1 MKRKIASVSIWFT
14 GLMLLML
21 AACNTAEKGTTQE
34 EIEPKAARQPVTFT
48 MSISTGGNKYFESS
62 ANINNDK
69 WLLQLE
75 KRANVDLEVIPIPDL
90 EFDQKMELMF
100 ASNQIPD
107 VVGNLR
113 GGPTTPSMAGSVE
126 SGVFMPLDDL
136 LKEYAPNLMSQVPK
150 AAWEAVKYNGKIYGI
165 PSWLETPFRRATFLR
180 MDLLEQSGLEQPQT
194 VEQFLD
200 VLRAFKQMGVPHPY
214 LFRENF
220 KYADT
225 FFGAYDVMPYQFK
238 IVDGQVIPKFFDVD
252 NMMKALQAYK
262 TLYDEGLIPVD
273 FPTLTQADYNF
284 NLSTGKAGMWT
295 ANANS
300 LHSMR
305 TKVSE
310 VQSSAIIDIVPSPTG
325 DGKSRGYL
333 LAAPIAQ
340 SFYINSKVSK
350 EKAIQIIQF
359 FDWMLTEEAEM
370 FFLFGI
376 EGETYTIQNGKVNYK
391 HPENEKET
399 IEQDFRAQLQL
410 VRELSYSKKKIEL
423 LPDGQ
428 DLIRAFDEVLSREG
442 VGTIVFNPVLES
454 FKKYPEL
461 APKGGDTGSQFII
474 DRMIRMIYGREP
486 ISNWPK
492 VIEEWKIRGGDEII
506 AEATERY
513 RNNDGVEI
521 R

>member
-1 MKRKIASVSIWFT
+1 MKSKSVSMSIWTF
-14 GLMLLML
+14 GLMLIIL
-21 AACNTAEKGTTQE
+21 AACSDVGPGITTQRE
-34 EIEPKAARQPVTFT
+34 ESIATSQPFAFT
-48 MSISTGGNKYFESS
+48 MSISTGGNKYFESL
-62 ANINNDK
+62 ADINNDK
-69 WLLQLE
+69 WVLELE
-75 KRANVDLEVIPIPDL
+75 KRANVDLNIIPIPDL
-90 EFDQKMELMF
+90 EFDQKMELIF
-100 ASNQIPD
+100 ASNDIPD

-136 LKEYAPNLMSQVPK
+136 LKEYAPNLVSQVPK
-150 AAWEAVKYNGKIYGI
+150 AAWEAVTYKGKIYGI
-165 PSWLETPFRRATFLR
+165 PSWLETPYRRATFLR
-180 MDLLEQSGLEQPQT
+180 MDLLEQAGLKQPET

-200 VLRAFKQMGVPHPY
+200 VLRAFKHMGVPHPY

-238 IVDGQVIPKFFDVD
+238 IEDGQVIPKFFDVD

-273 FPTLTQADYNF
+273 FATLTQADYNF

-310 VQSSAIIDIVPSPTG
+310 VQPGAIIDIVPSPTG
-325 DGKSRGYL
+325 DGRSRGYL

-340 SFYINSKVSK
+340 TFYIHSKVTK

-370 FFLFGI
+370 FFSFGI
-376 EGETYTIQNGKVNYK
+376 EGETYTIQNEKVHYK

-410 VRELSYSKKKIEL
+410 VRELSYSKRKIEL

-454 FKKYPEL
+454 FKRYPEL

-492 VIEEWKIRGGDEII
+492 VIEEWKARGGNEII